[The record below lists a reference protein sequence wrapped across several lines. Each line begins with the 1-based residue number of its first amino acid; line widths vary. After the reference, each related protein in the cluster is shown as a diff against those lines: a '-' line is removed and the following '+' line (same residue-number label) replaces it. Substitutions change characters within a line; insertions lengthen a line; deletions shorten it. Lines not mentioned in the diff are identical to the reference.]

1 MHPQFDY
8 IFELFTLLIGL
19 AVAEMLM
26 GFSRILKLRAR
37 RKAGV
42 DPTAIEVKVGWLVP
56 LLGLL
61 VLVDLGTFWSIVWSM
76 RGVLDMRMAI
86 IFGVLVLIGGYY
98 LVATLVFPDEPELWP
113 DFDAYFWQQKRWVV
127 GGVLLIN
134 LATAISSVMLGA
146 QNPETQQQFANAAQ
160 ANPLFA
166 ISMLILLFNYPA
178 FVWLTFT
185 KSRIVSMILI
195 LFIVFTQLLY
205 AFATWGIE
213 GLV

>member
-42 DPTAIEVKVGWLVP
+42 DPAAIEVHVGWLVP
-56 LLGLL
+56 ILGLL
-61 VLVDLGTFWSIVWSM
+61 VLIDLGTFWSIVWSM
-76 RGVLDMRMAI
+76 RGVLDMRMAT

-113 DFDAYFWQQKRWVV
+113 DFDVYFWQQKHWVV
-127 GGVLLIN
+127 GGVFLIN
-134 LATAISSVMLGA
+134 VATAIASLSLGT
-146 QNPETQQQFANAAQ
+146 QDQQQSEAMAQAAQ
-160 ANPLFA
+160 ANPLLLA
-166 ISMLILLFNYPA
+166 AGLMVLINYPA
-178 FVWLTFT
+178 FVWLIFS
-185 KSRIVSMILI
+185 KSRIVSMVLMA
-195 LFIVFTQLLY
+195 FIIFTQLLFAY
-205 AFATWGIE
+205 ATWGIE
-213 GLV
+213 GVG

>member
-8 IFELFTLLIGL
+8 VFELFTILIGL

-42 DPTAIEVKVGWLVP
+42 DPAAISIRVGWLVP
-56 LLGLL
+56 MLGLL

-76 RGVLDMRMAI
+76 RGVLDMRMAT

-113 DFDAYFWQQKRWVV
+113 DFDAYFWQQKPWVV
-127 GGVLLIN
+127 GGMFCIN
-134 LATAISSVMLGA
+134 VATMAATIGLDAMPDPADSPQISAATHPFFVASVMM
-146 QNPETQQQFANAAQ
+146 
-160 ANPLFA
+160 LF
-166 ISMLILLFNYPA
+166 LNYPA
-178 FVWLTFT
+178 FVWLAFT
-185 KSRIVSMILI
+185 KGKRRSIALMGFVIA
-195 LFIVFTQLLY
+195 TQLLY
-205 AFATWGIE
+205 AASAWRIE

>member
-42 DPTAIEVKVGWLVP
+42 DATAIAVRVGWLVP
-56 LLGLL
+56 VLGLL
-61 VLVDLGTFWSIVWSM
+61 VLVDLGTFWSIIWSM
-76 RGVLDMRMAI
+76 RGVLDMRMAT

-98 LVATLVFPDEPELWP
+98 LIATLVFPDEPELWP

-127 GGVLLIN
+127 GGMLLIN
-134 LATAISSVMLGA
+134 IAVNVASGVLGA
-146 QNPETQQQFANAAQ
+146 FGDNGEAIAAAAQ
-160 ANPLFA
+160 ANPLFS
-166 ISMLILLFNYPA
+166 ITMLILFLNFPA
-178 FVWLTFT
+178 FAWLTFT
-185 KSRIVSMILI
+185 KGRIVSIVLM
-195 LFIVFTQLLY
+195 LFIIATQLLY
-205 AFATWGIE
+205 AIVSWNIE

>member
-1 MHPQFDY
+1 MNPQFDY
-8 IFELFTLLIGL
+8 VFELFTLLISL

-42 DPTAIEVKVGWLVP
+42 DPAAISVRVGWLVP

-76 RGVLDMRMAI
+76 RGVLDMRMAT

-134 LATAISSVMLGA
+134 IASATASFQLGA
-146 QNPETQQQFANAAQ
+146 QDAAQ
-160 ANPLFA
+160 AERLSQAAQAHPLFA
-166 ISMLILLFNYPA
+166 ISMLVLLFNYPA
-178 FVWLTFT
+178 FVWLIFT
-185 KSRIVSMILI
+185 KSRIVSML
-195 LFIVFTQLLY
+195 LMAFIIMAQLLY
-205 AFATWGIE
+205 AYSTWGIE
-213 GLV
+213 GLT

>member
-42 DPTAIEVKVGWLVP
+42 DPAAIEVHVGWLVP

-76 RGVLDMRMAI
+76 RGVLDMRMAT
-86 IFGVLVLIGGYY
+86 IFGVLVLIGAYY

-134 LATAISSVMLGA
+134 VATATASIILGA
-146 QNPETQQQFANAAQ
+146 QNPEQQQRFAEAAQ
-160 ANPLFA
+160 TNPLFA
-166 ISMLILLFNYPA
+166 VSMLILLFNYPA
-178 FVWLTFT
+178 FIWLTFT
-185 KSRIVSMILI
+185 KRRLVSMVLI
-195 LFIVFTQLLY
+195 VFIVLTQLLY
-205 AFATWGIE
+205 AYATWGLE

>member
-1 MHPQFDY
+1 MNPQFDY

-42 DPTAIEVKVGWLVP
+42 DPAAIAVKVGWLVP

-61 VLVDLGTFWSIVWSM
+61 VLIDLGTFWSLIWNL
-76 RGVLDMRMAI
+76 RGVLDMRMAT

-98 LVATLVFPDEPELWP
+98 LIATLVFPDEPELWP
-113 DFDAYFWQQKRWVV
+113 EFDAYFWQQKRWVV
-127 GGVLLIN
+127 GGMLLIN
-134 LATAISSVMLGA
+134 IATATASILLGA
-146 QNPETQQQFANAAQ
+146 QGAAEAAVAQ
-160 ANPLFA
+160 RAALEHPAFA
-166 ISMLILLFNYPA
+166 IASLILMLNYPA
-178 FVWLTFT
+178 FLWLALTRR
-185 KSRIVSMILI
+185 RIVGIVLMG
-195 LFIVFTQLLY
+195 FIICTQLFFAY
-205 AFATWGIE
+205 ATWGIE

>member
-1 MHPQFDY
+1 MNPQFDY

-42 DPTAIEVKVGWLVP
+42 DPTAIELHVGWLVP
-56 LLGLL
+56 LLGML

-76 RGVLDMRMAI
+76 RGVLDMRMGM

-98 LVATLVFPDEPELWP
+98 LIATLVFPDEPELWP

-127 GGVLLIN
+127 GGMLAIN
-134 LATAISSVMLGA
+134 LATTAAHVALGA
-146 QNPETQQQFANAAQ
+146 MIDPDETQIAAIA
-160 ANPLFA
+160 ANPLFRA
-166 ISMLILLFNYPA
+166 AMIMLFLNYPA
-178 FVWLTFT
+178 FAWLTFS
-185 KSRIVSMILI
+185 KRRRVCIALMAFIL
-195 LFIVFTQLLY
+195 FTQLLY
-205 AFATWGIE
+205 AVSAWSIPGIA
-213 GLV
+213 

>member
-42 DPTAIEVKVGWLVP
+42 DPTAINVRVGWLVP

-61 VLVDLGTFWSIVWSM
+61 VLADLGTFWSIVWTM
-76 RGVLDMRMAI
+76 RGVLDMRTAM

-127 GGVLLIN
+127 GGMFLIN
-134 LATAISSVMLGA
+134 VATSAAGLALGA
-146 QNPETQQQFANAAQ
+146 AVSPDEAQAAAIA
-160 ANPLFA
+160 ANPLFLA
-166 ISMLILLFNYPA
+166 STLMIFLNYPA
-178 FVWLTFT
+178 FIWLTF
-185 KSRIVSMILI
+185 SMGKRVCIALM
-195 LFIVFTQLLY
+195 LFILATQVLY
-205 AFATWGIE
+205 AVSAWSIP
-213 GLV
+213 GLA

>member
-8 IFELFTLLIGL
+8 IFELFTLLISL

-42 DPTAIEVKVGWLVP
+42 DPTAISVRVGWLVP
-56 LLGLL
+56 MLGLL
-61 VLVDLGTFWSIVWSM
+61 VLVDLGTFWSIIWTM
-76 RGVLDMRMAI
+76 RGVLDMRTAM

-127 GGVLLIN
+127 GGMLLIN
-134 LATAISSVMLGA
+134 FATTGAGAALGA
-146 QNPETQQQFANAAQ
+146 MIEPDAAQ
-160 ANPLFA
+160 AEAIAASPLFMA
-166 ISMLILLFNYPA
+166 AMIMLFLNYPA
-178 FVWLTFT
+178 FLWLTFS
-185 KSRIVSMILI
+185 KGKRVCIALMAFIL
-195 LFIVFTQLLY
+195 FTQLLY
-205 AFATWGIE
+205 AVSAWSIPGIA
-213 GLV
+213 

>member
-8 IFELFTLLIGL
+8 IFELFTLLISL

-42 DPTAIEVKVGWLVP
+42 DPTAISVRVGWLVP
-56 LLGLL
+56 MLGLL
-61 VLVDLGTFWSIVWSM
+61 VLVDLGTFWSIIWTM
-76 RGVLDMRMAI
+76 RGVLDMRMAT

-134 LATAISSVMLGA
+134 LATAIASFALGA
-146 QNPETQQQFANAAQ
+146 QTQEQGEAMAAAAA
-160 ANPLFA
+160 ANPAFTVA
-166 ISMLILLFNYPA
+166 MLIVLFNYPA
-178 FVWLTFT
+178 FLWLALT
-185 KSRIVSMILI
+185 KGRRRSIVLMV
-195 LFIVFTQLLY
+195 FIIFTQLF
-205 AFATWGIE
+205 FAATSWGIE
-213 GLV
+213 GIL